1 LGVHW
6 KNLFDKTKITLGQDH
21 NGDGRK
27 HRSRCELYALPDPT
41 VCIRCGRVLK
51 QPITGKEKQRLRRM
65 RQKREE
71 QDRIIKVIKK
81 GQTNTKIE

>member
-1 LGVHW
+1 M
-6 KNLFDKTKITLGQDH
+6 FPKITLGQDH
-21 NGDGRK
+21 NGVGRK
-27 HRSRCELYALPDPT
+27 HRSRCELYVLPDPT

-51 QPITGKEKQRLRRM
+51 QPITGKDKQRLRRI

-81 GQTNTKIE
+81 GHTNAKIE